1 MKLDISSLP
10 DDSAELKE
18 IILSLAA
25 CRADLEEKQHSYQS
39 RIDYL
44 QERIRLLQNELFGRK
59 SEKLTKEDRR
69 QLLLFNEVETTETTV
84 AIPNEIKIAAHTRR
98 KTGRKPLPKEL
109 PRVEVIHDLAEAE
122 KRCGCGSHM
131 SRIGEEVCEKLDIIP
146 AKVRVIRHIRY
157 KYACKSCE
165 GLDSDGPTVKIAP
178 APVQLIPKSMAS
190 AGLLAHLL
198 VSKFE
203 DALPFYRQEKIF
215 ARMGIELGRATMC
228 NWAVKVAERLKPLM
242 ALLHQQI
249 RCGPLINIDE
259 TPVQVL
265 KEPGRSNTSKSYMWV
280 YRGGD
285 PQKPVLI
292 YQYQPTRSG
301 QVPLKFLDGYQGYVQ
316 SDAYSGYDRLGR
328 QPGVQLVG
336 CWAHV
341 RRKFKEVIT
350 AKSNRKKQGHAAQ
363 ALDYIGQLY
372 AIEKHADKNEFSPD
386 QRLELR
392 RQKAKPIL
400 TESER
405 WLTQTSL
412 ITPPKGLLGKAVNYT
427 LRNWDRLVRY
437 VDDGLLRPDNNLAEN
452 AIRPFV
458 VGRKNWL
465 FSGHPNGA
473 QASAAIFSLIETAK
487 ANRLKPYEYFR
498 FLFDKLPYA
507 ESEDDYK
514 NLLPQFVDHD
524 LLTVS

>member
-301 QVPLKFLDGYQGYVQ
+301 Q
-316 SDAYSGYDRLGR
+316 GR
-328 QPGVQLVG
+328 WSPKTGQ
-336 CWAHV
+336 C
-341 RRKFKEVIT
+341 
-350 AKSNRKKQGHAAQ
+350 AK
-363 ALDYIGQLY
+363 L
-372 AIEKHADKNEFSPD
+372 
-386 QRLELR
+386 
-392 RQKAKPIL
+392 
-400 TESER
+400 
-405 WLTQTSL
+405 
-412 ITPPKGLLGKAVNYT
+412 
-427 LRNWDRLVRY
+427 
-437 VDDGLLRPDNNLAEN
+437 
-452 AIRPFV
+452 
-458 VGRKNWL
+458 
-465 FSGHPNGA
+465 
-473 QASAAIFSLIETAK
+473 
-487 ANRLKPYEYFR
+487 
-498 FLFDKLPYA
+498 
-507 ESEDDYK
+507 
-514 NLLPQFVDHD
+514 
-524 LLTVS
+524 